1 MTKTLLRAGALSCAL
16 LASTALTAPA
26 SAQEGPLPRFNQVD
40 ANGVD
45 LFTGDFFFSMVEGTI
60 GSGDGALSLVR
71 NWAGAAGWTD
81 NWSGTLYS
89 TTIGGVVHVFVQFG
103 TYEDDFTLSGGVYT
117 STKADGASLASAG
130 AGILRYVARDGTSID
145 YALEAP
151 SGSSEALS
159 CAYTSCG
166 IPLNMR
172 RPNGMT
178 YTMNWEIGDVCTQ
191 FSEGSCN
198 HILGFYRLA
207 GVSSSANYGFTI
219 DYASDDVG
227 EDVAPPSNWFRRTQ
241 VQFTNLDGAPASLPT
256 VTYNQV
262 SSTVLDVTDSGGQT
276 WRLTNGSSGR
286 LTGIRRPGAGSDTT
300 AVSYSGASVSA
311 VTNEGVATAYSRFT
325 SGSGGSM
332 TVTDAIG
339 GETIAAFSLTTERIT
354 SVFDASAHTTGYT
367 YDSSGRLT
375 RITQSEGNYVQ
386 YTYDARGNVTE
397 TLVKPKSGSGLPDLV
412 TSASYS
418 STCANPVV
426 CNLPNSSTDARGNVT
441 DYTYDSTHGGLL
453 TVTAPAP
460 GGSGDRPQT
469 RYSYSAVTAVTGQ
482 PVTLP
487 TGVSSCASG
496 SAAGSP
502 SCIGTAAESRTVIAY
517 DSDNL
522 RTTSVTQRNG
532 DNSVSATSAFTY
544 DAIGNTLT
552 IDGPLSGSADT
563 IRFRYDLA
571 RRTIGAVGPDPDGGG
586 SLKHR
591 AVRTTYTN
599 GLPTSVEQGNVN
611 SQSDGDWAAFA
622 PAQRVEQIYDAN
634 ARPVAQRLISGS
646 TTYALSQTSYDA
658 LGRTRC
664 VAQRMN
670 PATFA
675 SPHTNA
681 CETGTE
687 GSFGPDRISRIGYDG
702 ISRVTLVEA
711 GVGTAAAAN
720 ERATTYTA
728 NGQVATVTDANGNR
742 TTYVYDGHD
751 RLSRKR
757 MPDPSTPDTSSIS
770 DFEDLTYE
778 TVAGGTR
785 ATPLVVSRRLRDTRA
800 IGYSYDAL
808 GRLTGKNLPGAEL
821 DVTYGYDLLGRL
833 TSAATSAQTLG
844 FTYDALGRRL
854 SETGPVRTVSSGWD
868 AAGRRQYVVADGHY
882 AIRFAWLATGEMSAL
897 QNGNFDPVVTFAYD
911 DLGRRTATAAFDGTS
926 SSRSYDA
933 VGRLTGLAL
942 DLPSSGN
949 DVTFGYS
956 HNPAG
961 EIASNTR
968 SNDAYSFTLAN
979 ANIVGTP
986 NGLNQLTSVGGASLV
1001 YDDNGNVS
1009 AIGAAGYGYD
1019 SENRLVSAPGGTTL
1033 TYDPLGRLYQVS
1045 DGTTT
1050 RLFLYDGDHLFGE
1063 YAANGTPLMFYENG
1077 PNVDEPVMW
1086 FNYTT
1091 FEFGTF
1097 HGDERG
1103 SVAAVVAPGGTTINR
1118 YDDYG
1123 NPQGGAITGRFGY
1136 TGQIWLPQAG
1146 LYHYRAR
1153 AYNPALGRFM
1163 QTDPIGYGGGMNL
1176 YAYVGNNPVNLT
1188 DPAGTLPPIMTGT
1201 RIPNKQ
1207 DWGPFCGSCSG
1218 FSTAG
1223 FAGTGQSGSIDTYKV
1238 GLVDSVTKAPV
1249 GYPWIE
1255 IRGTGFLSPL
1265 FASTSPVEPTRC
1277 NWSPLYCELILDE
1290 NVRPMIIRALTE
1302 ACPMCPTGQKRETGF
1317 WISRFGSSY
1326 LVPHDM
1332 IYGEGMTIPNVMRLR
1347 PDTAS
1352 IFFHIH
1358 PFTAAEGGFMGF
1370 GPDDNM
1376 LINANR
1382 SYSFVAFGYMD
1393 RNNRI
1398 GHREWV
1404 GR

>member
-16 LASTALTAPA
+16 LASTALTVPA
-26 SAQEGPLPRFNQVD
+26 SAQGGPLPRFNQVD

-60 GSGDGALSLVR
+60 GSGEGALSLVR

-103 TYEDDFTLSGGVYT
+103 TYEDEFTLSGSTYT

-207 GVSSSANYGFTI
+207 GVTSSANYAFSI
-219 DYASDDVG
+219 DYATDDPG
-227 EDVAPPSNWFRRTQ
+227 ENAPPPSDWFRRTQ

-300 AVSYSGASVSA
+300 AVSYSGASVNG
-311 VTNEGVATAYSRFT
+311 VTREGVATSYSRFT

-332 TVTDAIG
+332 TVTDANG
-339 GETIAAFSLTTERIT
+339 GETIAGFSLATERIT
-354 SVFDASAHTTGYT
+354 SVFDASEHSTGYS

-375 RITQSEGNYVQ
+375 RVTQSEGNYVE
-386 YTYDARGNVTE
+386 YTYDARGNVTQ
-397 TLVKPKSGSGLPDLV
+397 TLVKPKSGSGLPDMV
-412 TSASYS
+412 ASASYS

-426 CNLPNSSTDARGNVT
+426 CNLPNSTTDARGNVT
-441 DYTYDSTHGGLL
+441 DYTYDSTHGGVL
-453 TVTAPAP
+453 TATAPAP
-460 GGSGDRPQT
+460 ATGLDRPQT
-469 RYSYSAVTAVTGQ
+469 RYSYSAVTALSGQ

-496 SAAGSP
+496 SAGGSP
-502 SCIGTAAESRTVIAY
+502 SCVGTAAESRTVIAY

-522 RTTSVTQRNG
+522 RTTSITQRNG
-532 DNSVSATSAFTY
+532 DNSLSATTAYTY
-544 DAIGNTLT
+544 DAIGNALT
-552 IDGPLSGSADT
+552 IDGPLAGSADT
-563 IRFRYDLA
+563 IRIRYDSA
-571 RRTIGAVGPDPDGGG
+571 RRAIGVVGPDPDGGG

-622 PAQRVEQIYDAN
+622 PAQRVEQTYDAN

-658 LGRTRC
+658 LGRVRC

-675 SPHTNA
+675 SPHANV
-681 CETGTE
+681 CEVGTA
-687 GSFGPDRISRIGYDG
+687 GSFGPDRVSRTSYDG
-702 ISRVTLVEA
+702 LSRVTLVET
-711 GVGTAAAAN
+711 GVDTAAAAN
-720 ERATTYTA
+720 ETAATYTA
-728 NGQVATVTDANGNR
+728 NGQTATVTDANGNR

-757 MPDPSTPDTSSIS
+757 MPDPSTPGTSSIS

-785 ATPLVVSRRLRDTRA
+785 ATPLVVSRRLRDGRA

-808 GRLTGKNLPGAEL
+808 GRLTDKDLPGAEL
-821 DVTYGYDLLGRL
+821 TVTYGYDLLGRL

-854 SETGPVRTVSSGWD
+854 SETGPVRTVSSAWD
-868 AAGRRQYVVADGHY
+868 SAGRRQYVVADGHY
-882 AIRFAWLATGEMSAL
+882 AIRFAWLVTGELSAL
-897 QNGNFDPVVTFAYD
+897 QNGSFDPVVTFAYD

-949 DVTFGYS
+949 DVTFGYGY
-956 HNPAG
+956 NPAG
-961 EIASNTR
+961 EIVSNTR
-968 SNDAYSFTLAN
+968 SNDAYSYTGHAN
-979 ANIVGTP
+979 ANIAGTA

-1001 YDDNGNVS
+1001 HDDNGNIS
-1009 AIGAAGYGYD
+1009 EIGAAGYGYD
-1019 SENRLVSAPGGTTL
+1019 SENRLVSAPGGVTL
-1033 TYDPLGRLYQVS
+1033 GYDPLGRLYQVS

-1063 YAANGTPLMFYENG
+1063 YAANGAPLMFYENG
-1077 PNVDEPVMW
+1077 PDVDEPVMW
-1086 FNYTT
+1086 FNYST

-1103 SVAAVVAPGGTTINR
+1103 SVVASVASGATTTLNR
-1118 YDDYG
+1118 YDEYG
-1123 NPQGGAITGRFGY
+1123 NPQGGAIAGRFGY

-1163 QTDPIGYGGGMNL
+1163 QADPIGYEGGMNL
-1176 YAYVGNNPVNLT
+1176 YAYVGNNPVNFT
-1188 DPAGTLPPIMTGT
+1188 DPSGLQQEVVVIGRRPLPQNASYGVHFHGFATAPGLAPQEPDFEQRFRRNEPDCTAPDADPETCAVVTGT
-1201 RIPNKQ
+1201 RPPASPPPSPPPPPIPGNFYPTTARDLWVPARVISPRSQ
-1207 DWGPFCGSCSG
+1207 CRDWGHCP
-1218 FSTAG
+1218 
-1223 FAGTGQSGSIDTYKV
+1223 
-1238 GLVDSVTKAPV
+1238 P
-1249 GYPWIE
+1249 P
-1255 IRGTGFLSPL
+1255 
-1265 FASTSPVEPTRC
+1265 PTREERC
-1277 NWSPLYCELILDE
+1277 
-1290 NVRPMIIRALTE
+1290 
-1302 ACPMCPTGQKRETGF
+1302 
-1317 WISRFGSSY
+1317 
-1326 LVPHDM
+1326 
-1332 IYGEGMTIPNVMRLR
+1332 
-1347 PDTAS
+1347 
-1352 IFFHIH
+1352 
-1358 PFTAAEGGFMGF
+1358 
-1370 GPDDNM
+1370 
-1376 LINANR
+1376 
-1382 SYSFVAFGYMD
+1382 
-1393 RNNRI
+1393 RI
-1398 GHREWV
+1398 GRANIDLGNYLIMGGGAV
-1404 GR
+1404 GAGRAGLGRTAVTVVSRAGGWTIAAGIFLRGIGEIQVRQSC